1 MKALALS
8 LAAACTALACT
19 SAPAPAPEP
28 PALPAVRE
36 VVYQCSRGDTVT
48 VRYHVAQE
56 RAELVRE
63 GQAMSLK
70 QQPSGSGFI
79 YSNGPHTI
87 RGKGDDLTVE
97 IGRMVPLQ
105 CQAR

>member
-1 MKALALS
+1 MKGLVLS
-8 LAAACTALACT
+8 LAVACTAWACT
-19 SAPAPAPEP
+19 SAPAAPEA
-28 PALPAVRE
+28 PAQPAVRE
-36 VVYQCSRGDTVT
+36 VVDQCSRGDTVT
-48 VRYHVAQE
+48 VRYHTAEE
-56 RAELVRE
+56 RAELVRQ
-63 GQAMSLK
+63 GQAISLK

-87 RGKGDDLTVE
+87 RGKGNALTVE